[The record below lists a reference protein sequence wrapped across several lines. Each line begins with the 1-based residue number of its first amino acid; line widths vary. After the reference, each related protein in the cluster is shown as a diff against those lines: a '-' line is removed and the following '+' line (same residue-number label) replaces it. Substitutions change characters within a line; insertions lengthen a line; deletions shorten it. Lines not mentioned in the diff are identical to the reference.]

1 MLEVEGGMGLWWELA
16 NFGNGGWEV
25 RGRKKMTEINV
36 GEEWLNVVKVG
47 VFCHFLKGIFVRK

>member
-36 GEEWLNVVKVG
+36 GEEWLNV
-47 VFCHFLKGIFVRK
+47 CSCM